1 MKFEMLF
8 VLCGFIGCGASETH
22 FGSQ

>member
-1 MKFEMLF
+1 MKCEMPF